1 MIQAASAGWTE
12 GTFSGTT
19 LPAGNREAE
28 ADVGELPLVSLWLAE
43 PALLDKV
50 KAPPGIF

>member
-1 MIQAASAGWTE
+1 MVQAASEGRTK

-19 LPAGNREAE
+19 LPADNREAE

-50 KAPPGIF
+50 EAAPGIF

>member
-1 MIQAASAGWTE
+1 MVQAASAGRIE

-28 ADVGELPLVSLWLAE
+28 ADVGEISLVSLWLAE

-50 KAPPGIF
+50 KAAPGIF

>member
-1 MIQAASAGWTE
+1 MVQAASAGRTE
-12 GTFSGTT
+12 GTLSGAT

-28 ADVGELPLVSLWLAE
+28 VDVGELPLVSLLLAE

-50 KAPPGIF
+50 EAAPGIF